1 MLKCWQTT
9 REDEEI
15 EQLSTWQESKLTKL
29 RMFLLQMPCPCIF
42 RVERLATSFNRA
54 LKFLVTHGMFGRN
67 VLAKIIG
74 EAFGANRTF
83 VRIVNTD
90 NTEFGS
96 ISTPCLT
103 QIVPSRAVLRSVCP
117 YSIIELG

>member
-1 MLKCWQTT
+1 ML
-9 REDEEI
+9 
-15 EQLSTWQESKLTKL
+15 L
-29 RMFLLQMPCPCIF
+29 FQMPCPCIL
-42 RVERLATSFNRA
+42 RVERLAASFNRA
-54 LKFLVTHGMFGRN
+54 LKSLVTHGMFGRH
-67 VLAKIIG
+67 VLAKILG

-83 VRIVNTD
+83 VRIV

-117 YSIIELG
+117 DSIVELG

>member
-15 EQLSTWQESKLTKL
+15 EQLPTGEESKLTKL
-29 RMFLLQMPCPCIF
+29 RMLLFQMPCPCIF
-42 RVERLATSFNRA
+42 RVERLAASFNKA

-67 VLAKIIG
+67 VIAKILG
-74 EAFGANRTF
+74 ETSGTNRTF
-83 VRIVNTD
+83 VRIVN
-90 NTEFGS
+90 NEFGS

>member
-15 EQLSTWQESKLTKL
+15 EQLSTGEESKLTKL
-29 RMFLLQMPCPCIF
+29 RMPLFQMPCPCIF
-42 RVERLATSFNRA
+42 RVERPVASVNRA

-67 VLAKIIG
+67 VLVKILG
-74 EAFGANRTF
+74 EAFGANRKF
-83 VRIVNTD
+83 VRIVN
-90 NTEFGS
+90 NEFGS
-96 ISTPCLT
+96 ISAPCLT

-117 YSIIELG
+117 DYIVELG

>member
-1 MLKCWQTT
+1 MMLKCWQTT

-15 EQLSTWQESKLTKL
+15 EQLSTGEESKLTKL
-29 RMFLLQMPCPCIF
+29 RMPLFQMPCPCIF

-54 LKFLVTHGMFGRN
+54 LKFLVTHGMIGRN
-67 VLAKIIG
+67 VIAKILG
-74 EAFGANRTF
+74 EAFGANRTS
-83 VRIVNTD
+83 VRIIN
-90 NTEFGS
+90 NEFGS

-117 YSIIELG
+117 DSIVELG